1 MSSFDGGDIRNG
13 TAVSSFSI
21 APIASI
27 KPIFGKIKTL
37 YRNQSATVAKSTES
51 NNPENPSQLART
63 PLYELSLQLK
73 ARMVPFSGWEMAV
86 QYSGLSSE
94 HQAVRS
100 QAGMFDISHMGK
112 FGLRGKQLREKFQ
125 PLVPSDLSRLQPGQA
140 QYTVLLNAKGCI
152 LDDIIFYCQEPD
164 ATTSEERAVIIVN
177 AATRIRDKA
186 WIAAHLEL
194 SNVSLTDISADK
206 ILIAIQGPQAVSY
219 LQPLVADNLTSIKA
233 FGHIE
238 TNLLGQPSFIA
249 RTGYTGEDGFE
260 IMVDTEVGIELWQ
273 KLLAAGVVPC
283 GLGARDT
290 LRLEAAMALYG
301 QDIDYN
307 TTPLEA
313 GLGWVVHLDTKG
325 DFIGRQ
331 VLSQQKK
338 SGVSKRL
345 VGLEMAGRH
354 IARHGYPVIF
364 ENEIVGEVTSGTLS
378 PTLNKPIALAYV
390 PTKLAKI
397 GQQLEVEIRGKNYP
411 ASVVKKPFYR
421 SQNRPN

>member
-1 MSSFDGGDIRNG
+1 M
-13 TAVSSFSI
+13 
-21 APIASI
+21 
-27 KPIFGKIKTL
+27 
-37 YRNQSATVAKSTES
+37 AKSTES
-51 NNPENPSQLART
+51 NNPERPSQLART
-63 PLYELSLQLK
+63 PLHDLSLELK
-73 ARMVPFSGWEMAV
+73 ARIVPFSGWEMAV

-100 QAGMFDISHMGK
+100 QVGMFDISHMGK

-125 PLVPSDLSRLQPGQA
+125 LLVPSDLSRLQPGQA

-152 LDDIIFYCQEPD
+152 LDDIIFYYQKPD
-164 ATTSEERAVIIVN
+164 TTTSEERAVIIVN

-194 SNVSLTDISADK
+194 SGISFTDISPEK
-206 ILIAIQGPQAVSY
+206 VLIAIQGPEAVNY
-219 LQPLVADNLTSIKA
+219 LQPLVTDNLTPIKA
-233 FGHIE
+233 FGHLE

-260 IMVDTEVGIELWQ
+260 IMVDAEIGKELWK

-313 GLGWVVHLDTKG
+313 GLGWVVHLDSKG
-325 DFIGRQ
+325 DFIGRE
-331 VLSQQKK
+331 VLEQQKA

-345 VGLEMAGRH
+345 VGLEMQGRH

-364 ENEIVGEVTSGTLS
+364 ESEKVGEVTSGTLS

-397 GQQLEVEIRGKNYP
+397 GQELQVEIRGKNYP
-411 ASVVKKPFYR
+411 ATVVKKPFYR
-421 SQNRPN
+421 SPNRPS